1 MTVADHLYAPWA
13 IVPEK
18 YQEIRAIYEAHLQG
32 ERIDLATIE
41 ARQGKPLK
49 NAEQRYTVEDG
60 VAIVPLTG
68 VLTKRANMFDEV
80 SGMSS
85 YQLFAR
91 DLDQA
96 ATDRSVRAI
105 LVEPDSPGGAVNG
118 VSLAVDAMRRA
129 ATAKPLSVLAGGVM
143 NSAAYWIGAQAG
155 AGNVLIEDAITEV
168 GSIGVVM
175 THLDTSRADEQR
187 GVKYTDIVGGKYKRI
202 AGSHAPLSTEGR
214 DYLQQQVDYIYS
226 EFIDSVAAARGVS
239 VDTVLADMADGRIF
253 IGRQAVAARLVDG
266 IASRADLMADL
277 RTRPAPGTRST
288 FAVSTT
294 RSTTTQEKT
303 MPLTREQLAAE
314 SPALLQ
320 QLLAEG
326 RAEGHSAGRAEG
338 HTVGLAEGRAEGAK
352 AELERIKAVHAQT
365 LPGHEKL
372 IADLMWDGKTSGP
385 EAAVQVLNAE
395 RALGANAGRK
405 MDDDAVLPVK
415 REAESKGADTGADT
429 KRDDK
434 KASATTSHED
444 ARSISASARELINQ
458 AAARGERLTEVAAVQ
473 QVMKERSNA

>member
-32 ERIDLATIE
+32 ERIDLAAIE
-41 ARQGKPLK
+41 ARQGKALQ
-49 NAEQRYTVEDG
+49 NAEQRYTVDDG
-60 VAIVPLTG
+60 VAVIPLSG

-96 ATDRSVRAI
+96 TTDRSVRAI

-118 VSLAVDAMRRA
+118 MPMAVDAMRRA
-129 ATAKPLSVLAGGVM
+129 AAAKPLSVLAGGAM
-143 NSAAYWIGAQAG
+143 CSAAYWIGAQAG
-155 AGNVLIEDAITEV
+155 VGNVLIEDAVTEV

-175 THLDTSRADEQR
+175 THLDTSRAEEAR

-202 AGSHAPLSTEGR
+202 AGSHAPLSADGR
-214 DYLQQQVDYIYS
+214 DYLQQQVDYVYS
-226 EFIDSVAAARGVS
+226 EFVDAVAAARGVS
-239 VDTVLADMADGRIF
+239 VETVLADMADGRVF

-288 FAVSTT
+288 FAVS
-294 RSTTTQEKT
+294 STHPSKEKT
-303 MPLTREQLAAE
+303 MPLTREQLAAD

-326 RAEGHSAGRAEG
+326 RAEGHSAGRTEG
-338 HTVGLAEGRAEGAK
+338 HTAGLQEGRTAGIAEGAQ
-352 AELERIKAVHAQT
+352 AERERIQAVHAQM

-372 IADLMWDGKTSGP
+372 ISALMWDGKTSGP

-395 RALGANAGRK
+395 RALGADAGRK
-405 MDDDAVLPVK
+405 MDADKVPPVN
-415 REAESKGADTGADT
+415 REAESNGADT
-429 KRDDK
+429 KGDGQKGATNPRDD
-434 KASATTSHED
+434 
-444 ARSISASARELINQ
+444 ARAISAAARELINQ

-473 QVMKERSNA
+473 QVMKERGNV

>member
-32 ERIDLATIE
+32 ERIDLAAIE
-41 ARQGKPLK
+41 ARQGKALQ

-96 ATDRSVRAI
+96 VTDRSVRAI

-118 VSLAVDAMRRA
+118 VSMAGDAMRRA
-129 ATAKPLSVLAGGVM
+129 AAAKPLSVLAGGM
-143 NSAAYWIGAQAG
+143 MASAAYWIGAQAG
-155 AGNVLIEDAITEV
+155 AGNVLIEDAVTEV

-175 THLDTSRADEQR
+175 THLDTSRAEEQR

-214 DYLQQQVDYIYS
+214 DYLQQQVDYVYS
-226 EFIDSVAAARGVS
+226 EFIDAVAAARGVS
-239 VDTVLADMADGRIF
+239 VETVLADMADGRIF
-253 IGRQAVAARLVDG
+253 IGRQAVAAGLVDG

-277 RTRPAPGTRST
+277 RTRPAPGARST
-288 FAVSTT
+288 FAVSS
-294 RSTTTQEKT
+294 STHPSKEKT
-303 MPLTREQLAAE
+303 MSLTREQLAAD

-338 HTVGLAEGRAEGAK
+338 HTAGLGEGRAEGAQT
-352 AELERIKAVHAQT
+352 ERERIQAVHAQT

-372 IADLMWDGKTSGP
+372 ITALMWDGKTSGP

-395 RALGANAGRK
+395 RAMGADAGRK
-405 MDDDAVLPVK
+405 MDGDGVPPVK
-415 REAESKGADTGADT
+415 REAEADGADTTGDKKKGT
-429 KRDDK
+429 TNTRDD
-434 KASATTSHED
+434 AHA
-444 ARSISASARELINQ
+444 ISAAARELINK
-458 AAARGERLTEVAAVQ
+458 ATARGERLTEVAAVQ
-473 QVMKERSNA
+473 QVMKERGNV

>member
-13 IVPEK
+13 IIPEK

-32 ERIDLATIE
+32 ERIDLAAIE
-41 ARQGKPLK
+41 ARQGKALK
-49 NAEQRYTVEDG
+49 NAEQRYTVDDG
-60 VAIVPLTG
+60 VAVIPLAG
-68 VLTKRANMFDEV
+68 VLTKRANMFDDV

-96 ATDRSVRAI
+96 VADRSVRAI

-118 VSLAVDAMRRA
+118 MPMAVDAMRRA
-129 ATAKPLSVLAGGVM
+129 AAAKPLSVLAGGAM
-143 NSAAYWIGAQAG
+143 SSAAYWIGVQAG
-155 AGNVLIEDAITEV
+155 AGNVLIEDAVTEV

-175 THLDTSRADEQR
+175 THLDTSRAEEAR

-202 AGSHAPLSTEGR
+202 AGSHAPLSADGR
-214 DYLQQQVDYIYS
+214 DYLQQQVDYVYS
-226 EFIDSVAAARGVS
+226 EFVDAVAVARGVS
-239 VDTVLADMADGRIF
+239 IETVLADMADGRIF

-288 FAVSTT
+288 FAVS
-294 RSTTTQEKT
+294 STHLSKEKT
-303 MPLTREQLAAE
+303 MPLTREQLAAD

-338 HTVGLAEGRAEGAK
+338 HTAGLQEGRAAGITEGAQ
-352 AELERIKAVHAQT
+352 AERERIQAVHAQM

-372 IADLMWDGKTSGP
+372 ISALMWDGKTSGP

-395 RALGANAGRK
+395 RALGADAGRK
-405 MDDDAVLPVK
+405 MDADKVPPVN
-415 REAESKGADTGADT
+415 REAESNGADT
-429 KRDDK
+429 KGDGQKGTTNPRDD
-434 KASATTSHED
+434 
-444 ARSISASARELINQ
+444 ARAISASARELINQ

-473 QVMKERSNA
+473 QVMKERGNV